1 MALTCENYGLNKTID
16 DFSKKNL
23 KGKGKGSRIQFQLE
37 EDLTNAK
44 ADLSILMNQNP
55 ILKDEI
61 TQVKTN
67 LKKACK
73 WTSSCQVVTNPNS
86 HEDGSIH
93 LVKLTRSMDTVPCT
107 PYEKDS
113 YLNK

>member
-73 WTSSCQVVTNPNS
+73 WTSSSQVVTNPNS